1 MVEITLDLWYD
12 VGGRTDYG
20 VWPSGREGVE
30 MSVETKAIETAGTI
44 DANCQLVLDDPL
56 PIAGPKRV
64 RVIILVPD
72 ETEMDEAEWLR
83 AAATSPAL
91 DFLKD
96 PTEDIYTIQDG
107 KPFHDP
113 G

>member
-1 MVEITLDLWYD
+1 
-12 VGGRTDYG
+12 
-20 VWPSGREGVE
+20 
-30 MSVETKAIETAGTI
+30 MSIATRAIETAGTI
-44 DANCQLVLDDPL
+44 DAQCQLVLDDPL
-56 PIAGPKRV
+56 PIAGPRRV

-72 ETEMDEAEWLR
+72 EEDIDETEWLR
-83 AAATSPAL
+83 AAAANPAF

-96 PTEDIYTIQDG
+96 PSEDIYSIQDG